1 MSAEEYVWREHIV
14 RRLREKRK
22 GCEGFK
28 EIIIQN
34 NRLIDHVAQLKS
46 DNLKLSVENE
56 QLRNAVSTGGT
67 GPNVAMVTLEK
78 KLLAQQEELTELHK
92 RKGENSQMI
101 VDLNVKVEQQKKLLV
116 EKEHSLYEQQTVNN
130 RLRAEVQLLHC
141 SLEELKK
148 LNTTLLDEHTALQLA
163 FSSLEDKMRSVQD
176 ENRCLLERIM
186 RYKSKD
192 ADKLNEENESII
204 RKRSAKLKR
213 DLEDAVR
220 EPNSLNNQTV
230 PASSGTPLHRNSTSP
245 AQFVGSLVSDD
256 DFDEASINGAM
267 EALGLDE
274 DEYINARFSAGE
286 AMHEATRASID
297 TLKASGYLGQ
307 PNPTKILMKF
317 EAHENES
324 HAVRWSPVERMV
336 ATGGADRKVKLWD
349 VGKGLTEPRAVLS
362 GSSAGINSVDFDST
376 GAYILGTSNDYGARV
391 WTVMDNRLRHTLTG
405 HSGKVMAAKY
415 VQEPIKVVTGS
426 HDRTL
431 KIWDLRSI
439 ACIETKF
446 AGSSCN
452 DLCTTDS
459 LGSTIIS
466 GHYDKKIRFWDIRTE
481 KQADDVLMPA
491 KITSLDLSKDC
502 NYLICSVRDDT
513 IKLLDLRKNQVISTF
528 ANEHFKIS
536 CDFARA
542 TFNSSAVKIACGS
555 ADGTIFIWNVNGFL
569 ETTLKGHRNDYDLN
583 IFRSTAVNAVSWS
596 PNSNSLASVGKS
608 KRCIIYSDS

>member
-1 MSAEEYVWREHIV
+1 MSTEEHVWRAHVV
-14 RRLREKRK
+14 RRLRERNRK
-22 GCEGFK
+22 ECENFK
-28 EIIIQN
+28 EIIEQN

-56 QLRNAVSTGGT
+56 QLRSAVSTGGT
-67 GPNVAMVTLEK
+67 GSNVAIATLEK
-78 KLLAQQEELTELHK
+78 KLLSQQEELTELHK

-101 VDLNVKVEQQKKLLV
+101 VDLNQKVEQQRIMIS
-116 EKEHSLYEQQTVNN
+116 EKEHSLADQQTNNN
-130 RLRAEVQLLHC
+130 RLRAEVQLLHS

-148 LNTTLLDEHTALQLA
+148 LNNTMLDEHTALQLA
-163 FSSLEDKMRSVQD
+163 FSSLEDKMRGVQD
-176 ENRCLLERIM
+176 ENRCLLERLM

-220 EPNSLNNQTV
+220 EPSSSSGNV
-230 PASSGTPLHRNSTSP
+230 PASSSPGAASLQRNSTSP
-245 AQFVGSLVSDD
+245 AQFVGGIIGDE
-256 DFDEASINGAM
+256 DFDEATINGAM
-267 EALGLDE
+267 EAIGLD
-274 DEYINARFSAGE
+274 DNEYISARFTAGIE
-286 AMHEATRASID
+286 VGDTTCRTSID
-297 TLKASGYLGQ
+297 VLKATGYMGQ
-307 PNPTKILMKF
+307 ANPTKILMKF

-349 VGKGLTEPRAVLS
+349 IGKNSTEPRAVLS

-452 DLCTTDS
+452 DLVTTDS

-528 ANEHFKIS
+528 TNEHFKIS

-542 TFNSSAVKIACGS
+542 SFNSSGLKIACGS
-555 ADGTIFIWNVNGFL
+555 ADGAIYIWNVNGFL
-569 ETTLKGHRNDYDLN
+569 ETTLKGH
-583 IFRSTAVNAVSWS
+583 STAVNAVSWS
-596 PNSNSLASVGKS
+596 PNSNMLASVGKN

>member
-1 MSAEEYVWREHIV
+1 MSTEEHVWRAHVV
-14 RRLREKRK
+14 RRLRERNRK
-22 GCEGFK
+22 ECENFK
-28 EIIIQN
+28 EIIEQN

-56 QLRNAVSTGGT
+56 QLRSAVSTGGT
-67 GPNVAMVTLEK
+67 GSNVAIATLEK
-78 KLLAQQEELTELHK
+78 KLLSQQEELTELHK

-101 VDLNVKVEQQKKLLV
+101 VDLNQKVEQQRILIS
-116 EKEHSLYEQQTVNN
+116 EREHSLAEQQTNNN
-130 RLRAEVQLLHC
+130 RLRAEVQLLHS

-148 LNTTLLDEHTALQLA
+148 LNNTMLDEHTALQLA
-163 FSSLEDKMRSVQD
+163 FSSLEDKMRGVQD
-176 ENRCLLERIM
+176 ENRCLLERLM

-220 EPNSLNNQTV
+220 EPSSSSGNV
-230 PASSGTPLHRNSTSP
+230 PASPSPGAASLQRNSTSP
-245 AQFVGSLVSDD
+245 AQFIGGIIGDE
-256 DFDEASINGAM
+256 DFDEATINGAM
-267 EALGLDE
+267 EAIGLD
-274 DEYINARFSAGE
+274 DNEYISARFTAGGGCE
-286 AMHEATRASID
+286 VGDLTTRSSID
-297 TLKASGYLGQ
+297 ALKATGYMGQ
-307 PNPTKILMKF
+307 ANPTKILMKF

-349 VGKGLTEPRAVLS
+349 IGKNSTEPRAVLS

-452 DLCTTDS
+452 DLVTTDS

-528 ANEHFKIS
+528 TNEHFKIS

-542 TFNSSAVKIACGS
+542 SFNSSGLKIACGS
-555 ADGTIFIWNVNGFL
+555 ADGAIYIWNVNGFL
-569 ETTLKGHRNDYDLN
+569 ETTLKGH
-583 IFRSTAVNAVSWS
+583 STAVNAVSWS
-596 PNSNSLASVGKS
+596 PNNNMLASVGKN

>member
-1 MSAEEYVWREHIV
+1 MSTEEYVWRDHVV
-14 RRLREKRK
+14 RKLRERDRK
-22 GCEGFK
+22 ECETFK
-28 EIIIQN
+28 EIIVQN

-67 GPNVAMVTLEK
+67 GPNVAIATLEK
-78 KLLAQQEELTELHK
+78 KLLAQQEELTDLHK
-92 RKGENSQMI
+92 RKGEHSQMI
-101 VDLNVKVEQQKKLLV
+101 VDLNLKVEQQKELIA
-116 EKEHSLYEQQTVNN
+116 EREHSLYEQQTANN
-130 RLRAEVQLLHC
+130 RLRAEVQLLHS

-163 FSSLEDKMRSVQD
+163 FSSLEDKMRNVQD
-176 ENRCLLERIM
+176 ENRYLLERLM
-186 RYKSKD
+186 RYRAKD

-220 EPNSLNNQTV
+220 EPNSAMNQIV
-230 PASSGTPLHRNSTSP
+230 PATGSTPLHRNSSP
-245 AQFVGSLVSDD
+245 AQFVGTAVSDEEID
-256 DFDEASINGAM
+256 DGSINGAM
-267 EALGLDE
+267 EALGLNDE
-274 DEYINARFSAGE
+274 EYISARFTAGE
-286 AMHEATRASID
+286 IGHDVGRVGPNMSME
-297 TLKASGYLGQ
+297 TLKAAGYLGQ

-349 VGKGLTEPRAVLS
+349 IGKSSTEPRAVLS

-528 ANEHFKIS
+528 SNEHFKIS

-542 TFNSSAVKIACGS
+542 AFNNCASKIACGS
-555 ADGTIFIWNVNGFL
+555 ADGAIYIWNVNGFL
-569 ETTLKGHRNDYDLN
+569 ETTLKGH
-583 IFRSTAVNAVSWS
+583 STAVNAVCWS